1 MTPTKRR
8 PVVPI
13 NESQRSA
20 RRWIALVIAVVLFAA
35 SWFIAC
41 GNVVFD
47 STNSEAFRTSGLFF
61 FALSFVP

>member
-13 NESQRSA
+13 SESQRSA
-20 RRWIALVIAVVLFAA
+20 LRWIALVVAVVLFAA

-41 GNVVFD
+41 GNVVF
-47 STNSEAFRTSGLFF
+47 NSHNTEAFRTAGLFF
-61 FALSFVP
+61 FALAFLP